1 MSRNNDS
8 KVVIVASQTSRVVKN
23 LTTSGYFS
31 DDEKNSF
38 KLAKGRLRRRSSR
51 VDFLKPISE
60 DFVRQA

>member
-1 MSRNNDS
+1 MSRNNDT

-51 VDFLKPISE
+51 IDFLKPISK

>member
-1 MSRNNDS
+1 MSRNNDT
-8 KVVIVASQTSRVVKN
+8 KVVIVASQTSHVVKN

-51 VDFLKPISE
+51 IDFLKPISK